1 MDLNKKAKEI
11 LNDKLNEHKHR
22 MADALFGSTE
32 EMVLD
37 AIKQAL
43 TLTSVGVRSEQ
54 FKNDGTYTYQYW
66 TEKYFIKLSKDK
78 YKAKGNNYGIVYYT
92 ERELRGKYARQYR
105 K

>member
-1 MDLNKKAKEI
+1 MDLDKKAEEI

-43 TLTSVGVRSEQ
+43 TLTVVGVSE
-54 FKNDGTYTYQYW
+54 
-66 TEKYFIKLSKDK
+66 TELVCLYCKDK
-78 YKAKGNNYGIVYYT
+78 VDKEDIVIQCDECYGVNHP
-92 ERELRGKYARQYR
+92 
-105 K
+105 